1 MVEQAAREKKEKI
14 ISAEL
19 MKGDRIPELQGHLQ
33 VVHPPPT
40 ATTSGTAV
48 FMDSDGSLHNA
59 PSVEEDTES
68 EPETQ
73 TEPEPA
79 AAVTPQPVMSAEHY
93 YSSASK
99 SSLGK
104 C

>member
-1 MVEQAAREKKEKI
+1 MVEQAAREKTEKI

-19 MKGDRIPELQGHLQ
+19 MKAASNPELQGHLQ

-48 FMDSDGSLHNA
+48 FMDSDSSLHNA

-73 TEPEPA
+73 SEPEPA
-79 AAVTPQPVMSAEHY
+79 AATPQPVMSAEHA